1 MRVLGVLAL
10 LLLAGG
16 CASTRVVRLDTGGGK
31 SIAYTPIETEPV
43 EMDEEEFKGAVA
55 RLVPD
60 LRLDAVFKEVD
71 QEDRRSSSVSHGSG
85 GDGALGRAVSSAH
98 ERVCQRQEDPMGCLG
113 MMTGGLTLGPMERR
127 MLALYFA
134 FDGAWDD
141 IEEDLRGTVNVAALR
156 GLVTTMSGTALKTL
170 VAPEPMTKPI
180 ALAWAA
186 SLIAYLGTEP
196 VWKLG
201 QGFSRLVEES
211 RDAASFE
218 ELERVGHRFGD
229 VLGDNGARVLVVV
242 SLSVLGGRNAMAVR
256 GPKMPGFAQAAI
268 RAQTEAGFQL
278 AGALSGDVRSIALTS
293 GGELKMTLAPTA
305 VAAVAMGPGAAPMG
319 TVGGIPGDAEGT
331 VHPICAGKGT
341 ASESDGGPWAQRCQE
356 LFIKAGMR
364 PEDPA
369 NLIRI
374 KGHRGPHPE
383 AYHARVFELLN
394 DATGGCR
401 DAGGC
406 RAALTRELARVAREL
421 VTKGTELRTLVTRN
435 AEE

>member
-1 MRVLGVLAL
+1 MGILAL

-31 SIAYTPIETEPV
+31 TITYTPIETEPV

-60 LRLDAVFKEVD
+60 LRLDVVFKEVE
-71 QEDRRSSSVSHGSG
+71 QEDRRSLLMSHESG
-85 GDGALGRAVSSAH
+85 VDGALGRAVSSAH
-98 ERVCQRQEDPMGCLG
+98 ERICQRQEDPLGCLG
-113 MMTGGLTLGPMERR
+113 MMAGGLTLGPGERR

-134 FDGAWDD
+134 FDDAWDD
-141 IEEDLRGTVNVAALR
+141 VEDDLRDTVNVAALR
-156 GLVTTMSGTALKTL
+156 ALVTTMSGTALRTL

-180 ALAWAA
+180 PVALTA

-196 VWKLG
+196 VWNLR
-201 QGFSRLVEES
+201 QGFSRLVDES

-218 ELERVGHRFGD
+218 ELERVGRRFGK

-268 RAQTEAGFQL
+268 RAQMEAGFQL
-278 AGALSGDVRSIALTS
+278 AGALSGDVRSMALTS
-293 GGELKMTLAPTA
+293 REELKVTLAPTV
-305 VAAVAMGPGAAPMG
+305 VAAVAMGPGSAPMG
-319 TVGGIPGDAEGT
+319 TVGGLQGDSEGT
-331 VHPICAGKGT
+331 VHSICAGKGT
-341 ASESDGGPWAQRCQE
+341 ASESEGGPWAQRCEE
-356 LFIKAGMR
+356 LFGKAGMR
-364 PEDPA
+364 LEDSA

-394 DATGGCR
+394 DAMGGCR
-401 DAGGC
+401 EATRC

-421 VTKGTELRTLVTRN
+421 VTKGTELRTLVTRE

>member
-1 MRVLGVLAL
+1 MRVVGILA

-31 SIAYTPIETEPV
+31 TIAYTPVETEPV
-43 EMDEEEFKGAVA
+43 EMDEEAFKGAVA

-71 QEDRRSSSVSHGSG
+71 QEDRRSSSVSQAG
-85 GDGALGRAVSSAH
+85 GVDGAPGRAGSSAH
-98 ERVCQRQEDPMGCLG
+98 ERVCQRQQDPLGCLG
-113 MMTGGLTLGPMERR
+113 MMVGGLALGPGERR

-134 FDGAWDD
+134 FDDAWDD
-141 IEEDLRGTVNVAALR
+141 IEEDLRDTVNVAALR
-156 GLVTTMSGTALKTL
+156 ALVTTMSGTALRTL
-170 VAPEPMTKPI
+170 VAPEPVTKPI
-180 ALAWAA
+180 PMAWMA

-218 ELERVGHRFGD
+218 ELERVGHRFGA

-242 SLSVLGGRNAMAVR
+242 SLSALGGRNAMAAR

-268 RAQTEAGFQL
+268 RAQMEAGFQL
-278 AGALSGDVRSIALTS
+278 AGALSGDVRSMALTPE
-293 GGELKMTLAPTA
+293 GGLNVTLAPTA

-319 TVGGIPGDAEGT
+319 TVGGIQGDAEGT
-331 VHPICAGKGT
+331 VHQLCAGT
-341 ASESDGGPWAQRCQE
+341 ASEADGGPWTRRFQE
-356 LFIKAGMR
+356 LFGKAGMR
-364 PEDPA
+364 LEDSA
-369 NLIRI
+369 NQIRI

-383 AYHARVFELLN
+383 AYHARVFELLS
-394 DATGGCR
+394 DAMGGCGDTGR
-401 DAGGC
+401 C

-421 VTKGTELRTLVTRN
+421 VTKGTELRSLVTLDS
-435 AEE
+435 EE